1 VSCLV
6 AILGP
11 TASGKSELAL
21 AVAERFGGEI
31 VNYDSIQV
39 YRHFEIGAAKLRVED
54 RRGIPHHLID
64 LLEPHEVFT
73 AGEFARRA
81 TAVLSDIR
89 DRGRLPVLAGG
100 TGFYLR
106 ALLDGLFPGP
116 TRDEALRARLT
127 RRDGPRLHKLLARFD
142 PTAARRIHANDA
154 RKLVRALEVTLLARR
169 PITELFAEGRQG
181 LAGFE
186 VLKVGLQPDRDALYA
201 RINRRTEAMFAAG
214 LVEETRRILA
224 LGYPETSK
232 PFESHGYHQA
242 VQVLRGELSLPEA
255 IFDAQRFTRHYA
267 KRQLTWFRREK
278 YVTWFHG
285 FGESPEVQEA
295 VSKLLLSLNCTEP
308 RP

>member
-21 AVAERFGGEI
+21 AVAERFGGEV

-39 YRHFEIGAAKLRVED
+39 YRHFEIGAAKLRVEE
-54 RRGIPHHLID
+54 RRGIPHRLID
-64 LLEPHEVFT
+64 LLEPNEVFT

-81 TAVLSDIR
+81 TAAIGDIR

-106 ALLDGLFPGP
+106 ALLDGLFAGP
-116 TRDEALRARLT
+116 TRDEALRARLA
-127 RRDGPRLHKLLARFD
+127 RRGGLRLHKLLARFD
-142 PTAARRIHANDA
+142 PDAARRIHPHDA

-169 PITELFAEGRQG
+169 PITELFAEERQG

-186 VLKVGLQPDRDALYA
+186 VVKIGLQPDRDALYA
-201 RINRRTEAMFAAG
+201 RIDRRTEAMFAAG

-242 VQVLRGELSLPEA
+242 VGVLRGELSLPEA
-255 IFDAQRFTRHYA
+255 ISDAQRYTRHYA

-278 YVTWFHG
+278 DVTWFRG
-285 FGESPEVQEA
+285 FGEEREVQEA
-295 VSKLLLSLNCTEP
+295 VVRSIDEASIV
-308 RP
+308 R

>member
-1 VSCLV
+1 MSCLV

-39 YRHFEIGAAKLRVED
+39 YRHVEIGAAKLPVD
-54 RRGIPHHLID
+54 QRRGIPHHLLDI
-64 LLEPHEVFT
+64 LEPNEVFT

-81 TAVLSDIR
+81 TAAIGDIR

-106 ALLDGLFPGP
+106 ALLDGLFPSP
-116 TRDEALRARLT
+116 TRDDALRARLT
-127 RRDGPRLHKLLARFD
+127 RRGGPRLHQLLARFD
-142 PTAARRIHANDA
+142 PAAARRIHPHDA
-154 RKLVRALEVTLLARR
+154 RKLVRALEVTLLSRR
-169 PITELFAEGRQG
+169 PITELFAAGRQG
-181 LAGFE
+181 LAGFQ
-186 VLKVGLQPDRDALYA
+186 VLKIGLLPDRDALYT
-201 RINRRTEAMFAAG
+201 RINRRTAAMFAAG

-232 PFESHGYHQA
+232 PLESHGYHQA
-242 VQVLRGELSLPEA
+242 VEVLRGELSLPEA
-255 IFDAQRFTRHYA
+255 ISDAQRYTRHYA

-278 YVTWFHG
+278 EVTWFRG
-285 FGESPEVQEA
+285 FGEGPEVQEA
-295 VSKLLLSLNCTEP
+295 VGRLIDEAISC
-308 RP
+308 